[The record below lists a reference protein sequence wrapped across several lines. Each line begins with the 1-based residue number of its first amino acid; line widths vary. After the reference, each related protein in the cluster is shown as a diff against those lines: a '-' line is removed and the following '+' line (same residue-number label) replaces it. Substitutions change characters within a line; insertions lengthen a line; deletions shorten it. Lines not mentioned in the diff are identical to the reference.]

1 MAQPT
6 PAASAAKTQR
16 NPDRMSSAGATP
28 DPWEEC
34 ARLEYG
40 GDRSFAWAVRAQVIG
55 TSIEQRART
64 EERLLKSL
72 AAPGRTEAGLA
83 FLCEMLALIG
93 STASV
98 PALALLLRDP
108 KTTNAARFA
117 LEHIPGPEADA
128 AFRDALHALAGPAK
142 AGLIGS
148 IALRR
153 DSTAR
158 SALTALKG
166 ADAEPAVVR
175 ETAGRALEYLAT
187 VKA

>member
-1 MAQPT
+1 MAQST

-28 DPWEEC
+28 DPWEVC

-40 GDRSFAWAVRAQVIG
+40 GDRSFAWAVRAQVVG
-55 TSIEQRART
+55 TSAEQRART
-64 EERLLKSL
+64 EERLLKAL
-72 AAPGRTEAGLA
+72 AASGRTEAGLA
-83 FLCEMLALIG
+83 FICEMLALVG

-98 PALALLLRDP
+98 PALAHLLRDP

-117 LEHIPGPEADA
+117 LQQIAGPDADA
-128 AFRDALHALAGPAK
+128 AFRDALGALVGPAK

-153 DSTAR
+153 DSSAR

-166 ADAEPAVVR
+166 AAGEPAVVR

-187 VKA
+187 LKA